1 MRNIGRNTEHA
12 STASRRDAILVK
24 KNYTLYRETEIIS
37 DNTKTGP
44 NGEDAG
50 EMVIN
55 VGPQHPATHGV
66 LHLVITLQG
75 ETIKKMEPHLGYI
88 HRSIEKMCESLS
100 YRQFIY
106 VTSRMDYLSAHIN
119 NHACAMCVEKGL
131 QIEIPPR
138 AQVIRVLMGE
148 LTRVAS
154 HELWWG
160 ALAMDVGAFTPF
172 FYAFRER
179 ETINDI
185 MEETCGA
192 RLTMNYMVPG
202 GVMYDLHPN
211 FQQRVKDFIKLFKSK
226 IDEYDDLV
234 TGNIIFQNRTK
245 GIGVISKE
253 DAISFGCTG
262 PVGRGSGVHCD
273 IRKLY
278 PYEVYDKVQFEEII
292 ETAGDSFARYLV
304 RIKEMRQSIHII
316 EQLIDN
322 IPEGDFQ
329 AKTKAVLKL
338 PKGEFYSRVETA
350 RGELGVYIVSEGG
363 TTPYRIKFRSPGFSN
378 LSALEHMVRGSKIGD
393 LMATMGTLDLVIPDI
408 DR

>member
-1 MRNIGRNTEHA
+1 M
-12 STASRRDAILVK
+12 
-24 KNYTLYRETEIIS
+24 YRETQILNNATTTIS
-37 DNTKTGP
+37 STGG
-44 NGEDAG
+44 NGG
-50 EMVIN
+50 EGGELVIN

-75 ETIKKMEPHLGYI
+75 ETILKVEPHLGYI

-119 NHACAMCVEKGL
+119 NHACAMCIEKGL
-131 QIEIPPR
+131 QLEIPPR
-138 AQVIRVLMGE
+138 AEVIRVLMDE
-148 LTRVAS
+148 LTRIAS

-160 ALAMDVGAFTPF
+160 AMAMDLGAFTPF

-211 FQQRVKDFIKLFKSK
+211 FQKRVKSFISLFNSK
-226 IDEYDDLV
+226 VGEYDDLV
-234 TGNIIFQNRTK
+234 TGNVIFQNRTK
-245 GIGVISKE
+245 GVGVLSKA

-262 PVGRGSGVHCD
+262 PVGRASGVQCD

-278 PYEVYDKVQFEEII
+278 PYEGYEKVSFNEII
-292 ETAGDSFARYLV
+292 ETGGDSFSRYLV
-304 RIKEMRQSIHII
+304 RVKELRQSIRII

-322 IPEGDFQ
+322 IPEGDIQ

-338 PKGEFYSRVETA
+338 PKGEFYTRVETA
-350 RGELGVYIVSEGG
+350 RGELGVYIISEGG
-363 TTPYRIKFRSPGFSN
+363 TTPYRIKYRSPGFSN
-378 LSALEHMVRGSKIGD
+378 LSALDHISRGCKIGD
-393 LMATMGTLDLVIPDI
+393 LMAIMGTLDLVIPDI

>member
-1 MRNIGRNTEHA
+1 MYSETQ
-12 STASRRDAILVK
+12 IL
-24 KNYTLYRETEIIS
+24 KNAEKVATQAGY
-37 DNTKTGP
+37 P
-44 NGEDAG
+44 GEEG
-50 EMVIN
+50 ELVIN

-75 ETIKKMEPHLGYI
+75 ETIKKIEPHLGYI

-106 VTSRMDYLSAHIN
+106 VTSRMDYLSAHMN
-119 NHACAMCVEKGL
+119 NHACAMTVEKAM
-131 QIEIPPR
+131 QIEVPSR
-138 AQVIRVLMGE
+138 AQYIRVIMSE
-148 LTRVAS
+148 LTRIAS

-160 ALAMDVGAFTPF
+160 AMAMDLGAFTPF

-202 GVMYDLHPN
+202 GVMADIHPT
-211 FQQRVKDFIKLFKSK
+211 FQQKVKEFITLFKSK
-226 IDEYDDLV
+226 IDEYDELV
-234 TGNIIFQNRTK
+234 TGNIIFQNRMK
-245 GIGVISKE
+245 NVGVLSKE
-253 DAISFGCTG
+253 DAISYGCTG
-262 PVGRGSGVHCD
+262 PVARGSGVSSD
-273 IRKLY
+273 IRKIF
-278 PYEVYDKVQFEEII
+278 PYEAYKLVQFDEIL
-292 ETAGDSFARYLV
+292 ETAGDSFSRYMV
-304 RIKEMRQSIHII
+304 RIREMKESVKII

-322 IPEGDFQ
+322 IPEGEFQ

-338 PKGEFYSRVETA
+338 PKGEFYTRVETA

-378 LSALEHMVRGSKIGD
+378 LSALEHMAKGSKIGD

>member
-1 MRNIGRNTEHA
+1 
-12 STASRRDAILVK
+12 
-24 KNYTLYRETEIIS
+24 LYRETQIVNV
-37 DNTKTGP
+37 DNLGTSTGGDSGGAEV
-44 NGEDAG
+44 GEL
-50 EMVIN
+50 VIN

-75 ETIKKMEPHLGYI
+75 ETIKKIEPHLGYI

-119 NHACAMCVEKGL
+119 NHACSLCIEKGL
-131 QIEIPPR
+131 QLEIPPR
-138 AQVIRVLMGE
+138 AQVIRVLMDE
-148 LTRVAS
+148 LTRIAS

-160 ALAMDVGAFTPF
+160 AMAMDLGAFTPF

-192 RLTMNYMVPG
+192 RLTMNYLVPG
-202 GVMYDLHPN
+202 GVMADIHPN
-211 FQQRVKDFIKLFKSK
+211 FQRSVKDFIQLFNSK

-245 GIGVISKE
+245 GVGVLSKE

-262 PVGRGSGVHCD
+262 PVGRASGVQCD

-278 PYEVYDKVQFEEII
+278 PYEVYDKVSFDEII
-292 ETAGDSFARYLV
+292 ETAGDSYARYLV
-304 RIKEMRQSIHII
+304 RMKELRQSIRII

-363 TTPYRIKFRSPGFSN
+363 ATPYRIKFRSPGFSN
-378 LSALEHMVRGSKIGD
+378 LSALGHMSVGSKIGD
-393 LMATMGTLDLVIPDI
+393 LMAIMGTLDLVIPDI